1 MHQLEPYKGF
11 QSRHR
16 CPACNHQ
23 TKTFTRYINTQTN
36 AHLANHV
43 GRCNREDKCGY
54 HFTPSQY
61 FEANSSWVIDH
72 SSWAKRK
79 SAPAKHPAMNY
90 QPLAMNPKSTA
101 NKIYINPDY
110 VDQSFTD
117 YENNN
122 LVQYLIARFG
132 FKRANEMVG
141 NYRIGSSN
149 HWPGA
154 TIFWQIDKL
163 GYVRAGKIMQYNRET
178 GKRVKQPFN
187 HITWVHKLADGL
199 QPEVKS
205 MADDFS
211 LNQCFFGEH
220 LLAQY
225 PDKPVAI
232 VESEKTAIIS
242 SVVIPRFVWLA
253 CGSLNGL
260 STAKCQVLQGRHVML
275 FPDVNAYN
283 KWKIRA
289 LELYFTMPGTTFL
302 TSNVLERMATADD
315 REKGIDLADVLE

>member
-1 MHQLEPYKGF
+1 MFTLEPYKGF
-11 QSRHR
+11 QSRYR

-23 TKTFTRYINTQTN
+23 TKTFTRYINTETK
-36 AHLANHV
+36 AHLAQHV

-61 FEANSSWVIDH
+61 FKENSSWVIDH
-72 SSWAKRK
+72 SSLKKRK
-79 SAPAKHPAMNY
+79 SPTKHPAI
-90 QPLAMNPKSTA
+90 NPEPSA
-101 NKIYINPDY
+101 INSKIYINPDY
-110 VDQSFTD
+110 VNQSFTD

-132 FKRANEMVG
+132 FERANEMVG
-141 NYRIGSSN
+141 KYRIGSSN
-149 HWPGA
+149 HWPGS

-163 GYVRAGKIMQYNRET
+163 GYIRAGKIMQYNRET
-178 GKRVKQPFN
+178 GKRVKHPFN

-199 QPEVKS
+199 QPEVKT
-205 MADDFS
+205 MAEDFN

-220 LLAQY
+220 LLAEY

-232 VESEKTAIIS
+232 AESEKTAIIG
-242 SVVIPRFVWLA
+242 SVIIPRFVWLA

-260 STAKCQVLQGRHVML
+260 STAKCQALQGRHVML

-302 TSNVLERMATADD
+302 TSNVLERIATDED
-315 REKGIDLADVLE
+315 RNNGIDLADVMG